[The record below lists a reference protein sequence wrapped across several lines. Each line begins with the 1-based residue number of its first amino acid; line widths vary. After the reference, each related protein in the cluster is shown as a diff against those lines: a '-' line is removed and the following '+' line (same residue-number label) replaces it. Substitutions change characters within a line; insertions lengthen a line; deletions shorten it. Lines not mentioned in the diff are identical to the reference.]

1 MWFKKFSFCTRC
13 EQNWHF
19 GRYPS
24 LNGAVNSNKTH
35 VREVV
40 PSAFYLLQFFLC
52 LCQIYD
58 RSPFTGGGNQ
68 THVTIPEDNLTTTA
82 LYHSATKVFIK
93 FRMVW
98 GCRRKIVLWYRDVGS
113 IPAAGKRNTINTSMS
128 INVVRLVST
137 NGRYTCPS
145 WNQSMNSRPLNL
157 EENLNSV

>member
-1 MWFKKFSFCTRC
+1 MVQKVFILYALWTKLTLWTIPFVEWCSKFQ
-13 EQNWHF
+13 QNACK
-19 GRYPS
+19 GS
-24 LNGAVNSNKTH
+24 CAQCLLC
-35 VREVV
+35 
-40 PSAFYLLQFFLC
+40 LLQFFLC

-145 WNQSMNSRPLNL
+145 WNQSMISRPLNL